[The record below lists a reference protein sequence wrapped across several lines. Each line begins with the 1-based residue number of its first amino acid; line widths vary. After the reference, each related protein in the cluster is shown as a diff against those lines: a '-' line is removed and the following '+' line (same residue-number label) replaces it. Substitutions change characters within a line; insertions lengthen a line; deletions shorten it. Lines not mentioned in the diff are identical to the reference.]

1 MGIPLNVLIIEDSE
15 DDTPLIVREL
25 RQAGYEPRYERV
37 ETAEAMKAALD
48 NQLWNIIK
56 YA

>member
-1 MGIPLNVLIIEDSE
+1 MGIPLYVLIIEDSE
-15 DDTPLIVREL
+15 DDTLLIVREL
-25 RQAGYEPRYERV
+25 RQAGYELRYERV

-48 NQLWNIIK
+48 NQLWDIIK

>member
-1 MGIPLNVLIIEDSE
+1 MGIPLYVLIIEDSE
-15 DDTPLIVREL
+15 DDTLLIVREL

>member
-1 MGIPLNVLIIEDSE
+1 MGIPLDVLIIEDSE
-15 DDTPLIVREL
+15 DDTLLIVREL

>member
-15 DDTPLIVREL
+15 DDTLLIVREL

>member
-1 MGIPLNVLIIEDSE
+1 MGIPLDVLIIEDSE
-15 DDTPLIVREL
+15 DDTLLIVREL
-25 RQAGYEPRYERV
+25 RQAGYEHRYERV